1 MFTQCAVYMLS
12 KYSLIYGLEKCKT
25 IIEFHAVEE
34 NTSYR
39 GLILLNKNLKEK
51 FEWVEVCG
59 KNKKGKETVDVEC
72 NKSFKF
78 YFISM

>member
-1 MFTQCAVYMLS
+1 MLS

-51 FEWVEVCG
+51 FE
-59 KNKKGKETVDVEC
+59 
-72 NKSFKF
+72 
-78 YFISM
+78 